1 MLFNVENPPAAGA
14 LSEPVIEND
23 GWCPSMDPAAVRDAC
38 LLDGTITPA
47 RLRPALVDA
56 MLTINRQLQVW
67 ADAQRALGHASLA
80 EVPGL
85 RIAGESA
92 RVLHYRRAVHACLQA
107 DLAEAYRIQ
116 SFAPGGTGKGKQD
129 GVQEALA
136 VRQDDHRRNQH
147 WAVADIVG
155 RARSTVE
162 LI

>member
-1 MLFNVENPPAAGA
+1 MFFNPENPPATGA
-14 LSEPVIEND
+14 QSEPVIQND
-23 GWCPSMDPAAVRDAC
+23 GWFPDMAPAAVRDAC
-38 LLDGTITPA
+38 LLDGTITEA
-47 RLRPALVDA
+47 RLQPALVDA
-56 MLTINRQLQVW
+56 MLTINRQLQDW
-67 ADAQRALGHASLA
+67 ADTQRAQGHASLA
-80 EVPGL
+80 EVPGP
-85 RIAGESA
+85 RMAGESA

-116 SFAPGGTGKGKQD
+116 ASMPGGTGSGKQD

-155 RARSTVE
+155 RPRATVE

>member
-1 MLFNVENPPAAGA
+1 MFVANASPPAATA
-14 LSEPVIEND
+14 EPVIEND
-23 GWCPSMDPAAVRDAC
+23 GWFPAMDPAAVRGAC
-38 LLDGTITPA
+38 LLDGTITAA

-56 MLTINRQLQVW
+56 MLTVNRQLQSW
-67 ADAQRALGHASLA
+67 ADAQRTQGHASLA
-80 EVPGL
+80 DVPGPH
-85 RIAGESA
+85 IAGESA
-92 RVLHYRRAVHACLQA
+92 RLLHYRRAVHACLQA

-116 SFAPGGTGKGKQD
+116 SFMPGGTGAGKQD

-155 RARSTVE
+155 RTRATVE